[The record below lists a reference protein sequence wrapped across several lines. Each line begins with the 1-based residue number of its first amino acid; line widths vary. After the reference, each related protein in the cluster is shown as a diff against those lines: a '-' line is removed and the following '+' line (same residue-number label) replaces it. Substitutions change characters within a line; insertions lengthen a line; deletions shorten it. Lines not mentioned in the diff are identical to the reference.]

1 LIVEGCPLSS
11 DTHIPELPTL
21 LRTKLHR
28 PKVTA
33 DLVPRPRLL
42 ERLDQHRER
51 PLTLVVAPAGFGKTT
66 LTILQAATLPLIAV
80 IARTLINCPVPSIRT
95 DDPGFAQPATPGH
108 RRLAYSG
115 PASRESGGDLSCQ
128 G

>member
-1 LIVEGCPLSS
+1 MDSAS
-11 DTHIPELPTL
+11 QAPETPTL

-28 PKVTA
+28 PPTTA

-80 IARTLINCPVPSIRT
+80 IARTLINCLARGTYEQFRVQSIQR
-95 DDPGFAQPATPGH
+95 
-108 RRLAYSG
+108 
-115 PASRESGGDLSCQ
+115 
-128 G
+128 